1 MYGRERVRA
10 GELRDRYPHAAGVL
24 GLYLALVE
32 VWESVGDDVP
42 ADGALEWAEA
52 NVLPR
57 VLAATAAAG
66 PRPLADAITAAG
78 AAATGTGL
86 LDAWAADEDLTPVE
100 RYLARA
106 TMHVVPPKAWTT
118 RRKTPGP
125 VGDDGPDA
133 GSGGRCAA
141 CGGAAQLS
149 YRVASDDP
157 LVSGRRMLACAK
169 CPHEWNFSATTC
181 PNCGETGKRT
191 VHAETHAATEPPHV
205 GRAAP
210 DDRSVFPHLRA
221 ESCQTCRSYLIDV
234 DLGRDPRAVPRV
246 DELAAVPIDLHLT
259 GQGYTKI
266 TPNLMGF

>member
-106 TMHVVPPKAWTT
+106 TMHVVPPKAWTA
-118 RRKTPGP
+118 R
-125 VGDDGPDA
+125 A
-133 GSGGRCAA
+133 GARSGGRCAA

-149 YRVASDDP
+149 YRTASDDP

-191 VHAETHAATEPPHV
+191 VHAETHAATEAPHV